1 MRERIN
7 TSIHAIKSISSDK
20 RIRTGLLWNL
30 LATIAGRSSGLVTS
44 VILSRMLGKEVFG
57 EFSIIQN
64 TILTMGIFAGFGTG
78 LTATKHIAETFRTD
92 PERAGR
98 ILALTTLLAVVFG
111 CLMAALLVAGAPLIT
126 SQFLS
131 SPHLTGLLQLAAI
144 SLVAS
149 ALNGT
154 QNGTLAGFEEFRAL
168 SSVTIVTGFANVLAV
183 TLGVIWGGITGA
195 IWGYTLAVVVSCL
208 VGARAVKVACREK
221 RVFSDYRNCMTE
233 WPVLWKFSLPTML
246 ANTLV
251 MPITWICNVML
262 VNQPGGFGEMAT
274 YNIVTQW
281 RQIVLFLPGV
291 VAQVFL
297 PIMTSN
303 AHAQGS
309 QAVKAN
315 YLAIN
320 LAVALPILLIMS
332 ILSPLIMALY
342 GSSYVSQWPVF
353 VIVQLATLAQIIQS
367 PVVTSWAATGRMW
380 INLSANMFWGASLV
394 LFSWFFISKGA
405 FGLGMALLIS
415 FLLYF
420 IVIFIVKKIEVSP
433 DVAKC

>member
-7 TSIHAIKSISSDK
+7 TSIRAIKSISSDK
-20 RIRTGLLWNL
+20 RIRTGILWNL

-57 EFSIIQN
+57 EFTIIQN
-64 TILTMGIFAGFGTG
+64 TILTMGVFAGFGTG

-92 PERAGR
+92 QERAGR

-111 CLMAALLVAGAPLIT
+111 CLMAGLLVAGAPLIT

-149 ALNGT
+149 TLNGT

-168 SSVTIVTGFANVLAV
+168 SSVTIVTGIANVLAV

-195 IWGYTLAVVVSCL
+195 IWGYTLAVVVTCL

-221 RVFSDYRNCMTE
+221 QVFSDYRNCMIE

-303 AHAQGS
+303 THAQGS

-320 LAVALPILLIMS
+320 LAVTLPILLIMS

-342 GSSYVSQWPVF
+342 GSSYVAQWPVF

-394 LFSWFFISKGA
+394 FFSWLFISKGA
-405 FGLGMALLIS
+405 FGLSIALLIS

-420 IVIFIVKKIEVSP
+420 MIIFIVKNIEVSP
-433 DVAKC
+433 DIAKC